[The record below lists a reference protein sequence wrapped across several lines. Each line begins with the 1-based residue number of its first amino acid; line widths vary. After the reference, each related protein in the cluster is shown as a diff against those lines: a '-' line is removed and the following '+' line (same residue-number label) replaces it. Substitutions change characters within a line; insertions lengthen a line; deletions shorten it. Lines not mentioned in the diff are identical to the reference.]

1 MDSPFL
7 YWVIFSESGF
17 MIDVGEEKKWVRE
30 SERILL
36 GFWDRY
42 VTDFDSRRLDWIDRS
57 VERERYRDDRRKS

>member
-1 MDSPFL
+1 
-7 YWVIFSESGF
+7 

>member
-1 MDSPFL
+1 
-7 YWVIFSESGF
+7 

-57 VERERYRDDRRKS
+57 VERERYRDDRRKSQMYTLSRRDRSSYV